1 MRRTGQLLIGGL
13 GGGSVADWLANEKS
27 AMSCIRM
34 CRWSE
39 TAKKLGFQYI
49 NLTGD
54 VLISSGLVA
63 YLGAFTSAFR
73 QEQLLVW
80 AKSVKDKG
88 IPCSDEF
95 SLISTL
101 GEPVQIRAWNI
112 NGLPTDSFSVENGII
127 ISNARRWP
135 LMIDP
140 QGQANKWVKNMEK
153 ANNLHVVKLSDSD
166 FVRTLENCIQFGT
179 PVLLENVG
187 EEIDALL
194 EPLLLKQTFKQGGSL
209 CIKLGDSVIEY
220 SMDFRFYITTKY
232 RNPHYLPEIA
242 VKVIEGCFAKG

>member
-1 MRRTGQLLIGGL
+1 
-13 GGGSVADWLANEKS
+13 
-27 AMSCIRM
+27 MSCIRV

-73 QEQLLVW
+73 QEQLQVW

-127 ISNARRWP
+127 IRYATSYVGV
-135 LMIDP
+135 LYHCM
-140 QGQANKWVKNMEK
+140 
-153 ANNLHVVKLSDSD
+153 LSVD
-166 FVRTLENCIQFGT
+166 TCIVPWYMCCCAAM
-179 PVLLENVG
+179 PVAG
-187 EEIDALL
+187 R
-194 EPLLLKQTFKQGGSL
+194 S
-209 CIKLGDSVIEY
+209 
-220 SMDFRFYITTKY
+220 
-232 RNPHYLPEIA
+232 
-242 VKVIEGCFAKG
+242 